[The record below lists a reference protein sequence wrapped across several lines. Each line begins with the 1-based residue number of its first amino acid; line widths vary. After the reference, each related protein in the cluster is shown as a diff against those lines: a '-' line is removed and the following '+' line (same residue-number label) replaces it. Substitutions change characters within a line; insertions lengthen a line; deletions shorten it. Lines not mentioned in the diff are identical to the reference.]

1 MSNDNMKVYEQV
13 RKVPAEAQ
21 KKITGGRLNGM
32 TDINPMWRIQK
43 LTEVFG
49 MCGVGWYPEIVS
61 ERLEQGADGE
71 VTAHTNINLYVK
83 TGDGWSKPIPGVGGA
98 KFTAEERGGLYTDD
112 EAFKKAYTDALSVAC
127 KALGIG
133 ADIYWAKGG
142 ETKYTP
148 AQPAQP
154 AQEPV
159 REDKP
164 LTLDE
169 ASQFTTKSGKKYYEL
184 TREQLLYIVEK
195 SSNERCRMAAK
206 LVLDDL
212 DAAFDE
218 LPPID
223 EADLPF

>member
-1 MSNDNMKVYEQV
+1 MSKDNMTVYEQV

-49 MCGVGWYPEIVS
+49 MVGVGWYPEIVS
-61 ERLEQGADGE
+61 ERLEQGSDGE
-71 VTAHTNINLYVK
+71 VTAHTNINLYVRV
-83 TGDGWSKPIPGVGGA
+83 GDEWSKPIPGVGGA
-98 KFTAEERGGLYTDD
+98 KFIADERGGLYTDD

-133 ADIYWAKGG
+133 ADVYWSKGG

-148 AQPAQP
+148 AQPAQ
-154 AQEPV
+154 APV

-169 ASQFTTKSGKKYYEL
+169 ASQFKTTKGKAYAEL
-184 TREQLLYIVEK
+184 PNEQLEYIIENAK
-195 SSNERCRMAAK
+195 NERNRRAAQ
-206 LVLDDL
+206 LVLDDRQE
-212 DAAFDE
+212 AFQDLE
-218 LPPID
+218 IPD
-223 EADLPF
+223 EANLPF

>member
-1 MSNDNMKVYEQV
+1 MSKDNMAVYEQV

-98 KFTAEERGGLYTDD
+98 KFTTEERGGLYTDD

-133 ADIYWAKGG
+133 ADVYWAKGG

-148 AQPAQP
+148 AQPAQ
-154 AQEPV
+154 EPV
-159 REDKP
+159 REEKP

-184 TREQLLYIVEK
+184 SEEQLQYIIDK
-195 SSNERCRMAAK
+195 SSNARCRAAAQ
-206 LVLDDL
+206 LVLDDMQ
-212 DAAFDE
+212 AAFDE
-218 LPPID
+218 LPPLD
-223 EADLPF
+223 EANLPF

>member
-1 MSNDNMKVYEQV
+1 MSKENMTVYEQV

-49 MCGVGWYPEIVS
+49 MVGVGWYPEIVS

-98 KFTAEERGGLYTDD
+98 KFIADERGGLYTDD

-133 ADIYWAKGG
+133 ADVYWSKGG

-148 AQPAQP
+148 AQPAQ
-154 AQEPV
+154 APV

-169 ASQFTTKSGKKYYEL
+169 ASQITTKSGKKFYEL
-184 TREQLLYIVEK
+184 SEDQLKQIIDK
-195 SSNERCRMAAK
+195 SSNARYRAAAQ
-206 LVLDDL
+206 LVLDDMQ
-212 DAAFDE
+212 AAFDE
-218 LPPID
+218 LPPLD
-223 EADLPF
+223 EANLPF

>member
-1 MSNDNMKVYEQV
+1 MSKDNMTVYEQV
-13 RKVPAEAQ
+13 RKVPVEAQ

-49 MCGVGWYPEIVS
+49 IVGVGWYPEIVS
-61 ERLEQGADGE
+61 ERLEQGSDGE
-71 VTAHTNINLYVK
+71 VTAHTNINLYVRVD
-83 TGDGWSKPIPGVGGA
+83 DGWSKPIPGVGGA
-98 KFTAEERGGLYTDD
+98 KFIAEERGGLYTDD

-133 ADIYWAKGG
+133 ADVYWAKGG

-148 AQPAQP
+148 AQPAQ
-154 AQEPV
+154 APV

-169 ASQFTTKSGKKYYEL
+169 ASQITTKSGKKFYEL
-184 TREQLLYIVEK
+184 SEDQLKQIIDK
-195 SSNERCRMAAK
+195 SSNARYRAAAQ
-206 LVLDDL
+206 LVLDDRQ
-212 DAAFDE
+212 AAFDE
-218 LPPID
+218 LPPLD
-223 EADLPF
+223 EANLPF

>member
-1 MSNDNMKVYEQV
+1 MSNENMKVYEQV

-61 ERLEQGADGE
+61 ERLEQGSDGE

-98 KFTAEERGGLYTDD
+98 KFIAKEREGLYTDD

-133 ADIYWAKGG
+133 ADIYWSKGG

-148 AQPAQP
+148 AQPAQAP
-154 AQEPV
+154 A

-169 ASQFTTKSGKKYYEL
+169 ASQFTTKSGKKYFEL
-184 TREQLLYIVEK
+184 TREQLQYIIEK
-195 SSNERCRMAAK
+195 SSNERCRTAAK

-212 DAAFDE
+212 DAAFEE
-218 LPPID
+218 LPPIN

>member
-1 MSNDNMKVYEQV
+1 MSKDNMTVYEQV

-43 LTEVFG
+43 LTEIFG

-83 TGDGWSKPIPGVGGA
+83 TDEGWSKPIPGVGGA

-133 ADIYWAKGG
+133 ADVYWAKGG

-148 AQPAQP
+148 AQPAQ
-154 AQEPV
+154 EPV
-159 REDKP
+159 REEKP
-164 LTLDE
+164 LTFDE

-184 TREQLLYIVEK
+184 SEEQLQYIIDK
-195 SSNERCRMAAK
+195 SSNARCRAAAQ
-206 LVLDDL
+206 LVLDDMK
-212 DAAFDE
+212 AAFDE
-218 LPPID
+218 LPPLD
-223 EADLPF
+223 EANLPF

>member
-1 MSNDNMKVYEQV
+1 MNKDNMTVYEQV

-49 MCGVGWYPEIVS
+49 MVGVGWYPEIVS
-61 ERLEQGADGE
+61 ERLEQGSDGE

-98 KFTAEERGGLYTDD
+98 KFIADERGGLYTDD

-133 ADIYWAKGG
+133 ADVYWAKGG

-148 AQPAQP
+148 AQPAQ
-154 AQEPV
+154 EPV
-159 REDKP
+159 REEKP

-184 TREQLLYIVEK
+184 SEEQLQYIIDK
-195 SSNERCRMAAK
+195 SSNARCRAAAQ
-206 LVLDDL
+206 LVLDDMK
-212 DAAFDE
+212 AAFDE
-218 LPPID
+218 LPPLD
-223 EADLPF
+223 EANLPF

>member
-1 MSNDNMKVYEQV
+1 MNKENMTVYEQV

-21 KKITGGRLNGM
+21 KRITGGRLNGM

-61 ERLEQGADGE
+61 ERLEQGSDGE

-83 TGDGWSKPIPGVGGA
+83 TGEEWSKPIPGVGGA
-98 KFTAEERGGLYTDD
+98 KFIAKEREGLYTDD

-133 ADIYWAKGG
+133 ADVYWAKGG

-148 AQPAQP
+148 AQPAQ
-154 AQEPV
+154 EPV
-159 REDKP
+159 REEKP

-184 TREQLLYIVEK
+184 SEEQLQYIIDK
-195 SSNERCRMAAK
+195 SSNARCRAAAQ
-206 LVLDDL
+206 LVLDDMK
-212 DAAFDE
+212 AAFDE
-218 LPPID
+218 LPPLD
-223 EADLPF
+223 EANLPF

>member
-1 MSNDNMKVYEQV
+1 MSKENMTVYEQV
-13 RKVPAEAQ
+13 RQVPVEAQ

-43 LTEVFG
+43 LTEIFG

-98 KFTAEERGGLYTDD
+98 KFIADERGGLYTDD
-112 EAFKKAYTDALSVAC
+112 EAFKKAYTDAMSVAC

-133 ADIYWAKGG
+133 ADVYWAKGG

-148 AQPAQP
+148 AQPAQ
-154 AQEPV
+154 EPV
-159 REDKP
+159 REEKP

-184 TREQLLYIVEK
+184 SEEQLQYIIDK
-195 SSNERCRMAAK
+195 SSNARCRAAAQ
-206 LVLDDL
+206 LVLDDMQ
-212 DAAFDE
+212 AAFDE
-218 LPPID
+218 LPPLD
-223 EADLPF
+223 EANLPF